1 MTTATDAPAKPR
13 TPGAKWR
20 SVVATVL
27 VVVAFVLTPLG
38 IIGYWAKQT
47 LTDTTQYINTVGPIG
62 DDAATKAALADFVTQ
77 KIEANVD
84 PEKLVNEIFG
94 DLIVKYPKLELM
106 VPIVSGAIDS
116 VIQTSVDKVIQSDQ
130 FSKLW
135 RTMNL
140 AAQQAL
146 IKVLEGDSSGPIH
159 MDGDQV
165 VLNVQVIL
173 DAVKQ
178 ALTDRGWGFVANFV
192 PDSNATIVLLTA
204 PQVAQVQSIYAIT
217 SPVMQW
223 MIFAVLAM
231 FILAAVLSR
240 RRPRMV
246 VWIGSLLVVWSAL
259 LTIALNIGENVFVDQ
274 LANTP
279 FAGVSAT
286 FYSTLLGYLWNSVVS
301 LLLVGVG
308 MVFVG
313 FFCGRTKA
321 AGELRGG
328 VKKGVGAIAGVFP
341 DGPLVSSGA
350 WLARHARWYR
360 GIIAA
365 LLLVAVLAGG
375 QMTALR
381 TVLWT
386 LLALIVLLILEV
398 WAALPTRQAA
408 PPAPVQA

>member
-1 MTTATDAPAKPR
+1 MTTETAAPTKRP

-27 VVVAFVLTPLG
+27 VIVAFVLTPLG
-38 IIGYWAKQT
+38 IVGYWAKQT

-77 KIEANVD
+77 KIEDNVD

-94 DLIVKYPKLELM
+94 DLIVKYPKLEML
-106 VPIVSGAIDS
+106 VPIISGAMDS
-116 VIQTSVDKVIQSDQ
+116 VIKTSVDKVIQSDQ

-135 RTMNL
+135 RAINL
-140 AAQQAL
+140 GAQQAF
-146 IKVLEGDSSGPIH
+146 IKVLEGDSTGPIH
-159 MDGDQV
+159 MDGDQI

-178 ALTDRGWGFVANFV
+178 ALTDRGWGFVANLV
-192 PDSNATIVLLTA
+192 PDSNATIVLLNA
-204 PQVAQVQSIYAIT
+204 PQVAQIQSIYAIT
-217 SPVMQW
+217 APVMQW
-223 MIFAVLAM
+223 MIFAALAL

-246 VWIGSLLVVWSAL
+246 VWIGSMLIAWSAL

-274 LANTP
+274 LAGTP
-279 FAGVSAT
+279 FAGVSST

-301 LLLVGVG
+301 LLLVGIG

-313 FFCGRTKA
+313 FYCGRTKA
-321 AGELRGG
+321 SAELRGG

-350 WLARHARWYR
+350 FLARHGRWYR
-360 GIIAA
+360 GIVAG

-375 QMTALR
+375 QMSVLR
-381 TVLWT
+381 TTLWT
-386 LLALIVLLILEV
+386 LLALVVLLILEV

-408 PPAPVQA
+408 PPEPVQA

>member
-1 MTTATDAPAKPR
+1 M
-13 TPGAKWR
+13 
-20 SVVATVL
+20 
-27 VVVAFVLTPLG
+27 
-38 IIGYWAKQT
+38 
-47 LTDTTQYINTVGPIG
+47 
-62 DDAATKAALADFVTQ
+62 
-77 KIEANVD
+77 
-84 PEKLVNEIFG
+84 
-94 DLIVKYPKLELM
+94 
-106 VPIVSGAIDS
+106 
-116 VIQTSVDKVIQSDQ
+116 
-130 FSKLW
+130 
-135 RTMNL
+135 
-140 AAQQAL
+140 
-146 IKVLEGDSSGPIH
+146 
-159 MDGDQV
+159 
-165 VLNVQVIL
+165 
-173 DAVKQ
+173 
-178 ALTDRGWGFVANFV
+178 